1 MTLLLSFPYI
11 EQREGRDDDDDDD
24 DDDGHQE
31 RVEGD
36 HDGHDDVVMVY

>member
-11 EQREGRDDDDDDD
+11 EQREGRDDDD

-36 HDGHDDVVMVY
+36 HDGHDDVVKVY

>member
-11 EQREGRDDDDDDD
+11 EQREGRDDDD

-36 HDGHDDVVMVY
+36 HDGHDDVVMGY

>member
-11 EQREGRDDDDDDD
+11 EQREGRDDD

-36 HDGHDDVVMVY
+36 HDGHDDVVKVY